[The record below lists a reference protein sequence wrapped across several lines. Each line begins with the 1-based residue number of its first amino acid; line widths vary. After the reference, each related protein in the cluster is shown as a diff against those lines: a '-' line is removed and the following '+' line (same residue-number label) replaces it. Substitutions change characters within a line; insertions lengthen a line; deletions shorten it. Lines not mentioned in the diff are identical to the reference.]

1 MCVFRGHPRVNTHT
15 PEALPTL
22 KAGFGAKTLQQSSL
36 GLRLVL
42 FQIHLHET
50 AAGSD
55 SCEGFPLFSGS
66 SEPPRENLPPL
77 MLSQTCGLTSSAC
90 FFPASLVRSA
100 LVELKPRILINSP
113 LKRRLRFELFLLSAQ
128 TEPQQ
133 HRGSASPFF
142 WARNAEVKHIPLR
155 RFSLVSR

>member
-1 MCVFRGHPRVNTHT
+1 MCVFRGHSRVNTPR

-22 KAGFGAKTLQQSSL
+22 KAGFGDKTLQQSSL

-66 SEPPRENLPPL
+66 SELPRENLPPL
-77 MLSQTCGLTSSAC
+77 MLSQTCGFTFSAC
-90 FFPASLVRSA
+90 FFPASLMRSA
-100 LVELKPRILINSP
+100 LVGLKPRILINSP
-113 LKRRLRFELFLLSAQ
+113 LKRWPRFELCLLSAQ
-128 TEPQQ
+128 SHSSIEARRARSFG
-133 HRGSASPFF
+133 RGMPRSNTFP
-142 WARNAEVKHIPLR
+142 
-155 RFSLVSR
+155 